1 MMINGFTDDCSIRK
15 NFRAGDRTRE
25 LVTKNRL
32 ETVFFHIKNCMDT
45 MHLKLNSDKTKYRLQ
60 PLKLDAS

>member
-32 ETVFFHIKNCMDT
+32 ETVFFHIKNWMDT
-45 MHLKLNSDKTKYRLQ
+45 MHLNSDKTKYRFQ
-60 PLKLDAS
+60 PLKLDAA